1 LPACGLIIKNPVFS
15 KKELISDFI
24 LAEKLSKM
32 DRQAKNINRPD
43 IIRCFSTFILCL
55 LISLFV
61 TGCISAHSDV
71 RYGRTGPAV
80 SFWTLMKIQNGI
92 TTKSWLVS
100 ILGKPYEERQT
111 PEGTQIL
118 KYRYLKKVDNG
129 ISMEPFFAIG
139 EEKEVYTTIYFEVI
153 DGIVTNFCK
162 VKMPRGTFT
171 LDVFNQQ
178 KASGS
183 I

>member
-1 LPACGLIIKNPVFS
+1 MS
-15 KKELISDFI
+15 RQDKK
-24 LAEKLSKM
+24 
-32 DRQAKNINRPD
+32 INRPVV
-43 IIRCFSTFILCL
+43 IRCFRTFVLFL

-61 TGCISAHSDV
+61 SGCISAHSDV
-71 RYGRTGPAV
+71 RYGRTGPAA

-100 ILGKPYEERQT
+100 ILGRPYEERET

-129 ISMEPFFAIG
+129 IAMEPFFSVG
-139 EEKEVYTTIYFEVI
+139 EKKEVYITLYFEVI

-178 KASGS
+178 KAMGN

>member
-1 LPACGLIIKNPVFS
+1 
-15 KKELISDFI
+15 
-24 LAEKLSKM
+24 
-32 DRQAKNINRPD
+32 
-43 IIRCFSTFILCL
+43 
-55 LISLFV
+55 
-61 TGCISAHSDV
+61 
-71 RYGRTGPAV
+71 
-80 SFWTLMKIQNGI
+80 MKIQNGI

-100 ILGKPYEERQT
+100 ILGRPYEERET

-129 ISMEPFFAIG
+129 IAMEPFFSVG
-139 EEKEVYTTIYFEVI
+139 EKKEVYITLYFEVI

-178 KASGS
+178 KAMGN